1 MAAVEADAERAAKD
15 KMERFGVTSSLGK
28 GINTYKEGQK
38 KIRNL
43 KMRERIIHE
52 KFNREL
58 VADLT
63 QLEGDSLS
71 TFIAYCNFSED
82 YLYESDL
89 YTIVESLTD
98 KFDAYQAMT
107 DSISRQ

>member
-1 MAAVEADAERAAKD
+1 MKG
-15 KMERFGVTSSLGK
+15 FGITSSLGP
-28 GINTYKEGQK
+28 GRNAYKEGLK
-38 KIRNL
+38 KISNL
-43 KMRERIIHE
+43 KKKEKIIHE
-52 KFNREL
+52 KFNRQL

-89 YTIVESLTD
+89 YAIVEALTG
-98 KFDAYQAMT
+98 KFNAYQVLLDT
-107 DSISRQ
+107 IPDQ